1 MFVVCMFLD
10 DVIAL
15 FYAGVCVACLVREM
29 SVYVCVC
36 KIVATLFI
44 RRRRIGCVVCPR
56 AFVLI
61 DCTYI
66 VCC

>member
-1 MFVVCMFLD
+1 MNARAIERLNVA
-10 DVIAL
+10 VIAL
-15 FYAGVCVACLVREM
+15 FYARVCVAYLVRESM
-29 SVYVCVC
+29 SMYVCVC
-36 KIVATLFI
+36 DCGHPDVI
-44 RRRRIGCVVCPR
+44 VCPP